1 MRFWDSSAIV
11 ATLVAQPGTEA
22 CLALAEADPAM
33 VAWWGTAVE
42 CEAALGRIVG
52 TGELAEA
59 AVPALRA
66 RLAQMEWREVAPRQA
81 IRDVA
86 ASVLRRHPL
95 QAGDALQLAAALS
108 WSAETAP
115 GQVFVTLDR
124 RLRKAAL
131 AEGFEVLPSL

>member
-1 MRFWDSSAIV
+1 VRFWDSSAII
-11 ATLVAQPGTEA
+11 ATLVAEPGAET

-33 VAWWGTAVE
+33 VVWWGTAVE
-42 CEAALGRIVG
+42 CEAALARMVR
-52 TGELAEA
+52 TGQVAET
-59 AVPALRA
+59 AVQALRA

-95 QAGDALQLAAALS
+95 KPGDALQLAAALA
-108 WSAETAP
+108 WSAESAP
-115 GQVFVTLDR
+115 GQAFVALDR

-131 AEGFEVLPSL
+131 AEGFEVLPSP